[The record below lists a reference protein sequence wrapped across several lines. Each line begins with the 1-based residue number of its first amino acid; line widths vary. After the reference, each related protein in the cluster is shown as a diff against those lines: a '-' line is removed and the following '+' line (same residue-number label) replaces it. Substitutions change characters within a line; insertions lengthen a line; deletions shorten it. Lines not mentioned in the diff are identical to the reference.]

1 MKTTD
6 FILQQSS
13 QYNNPNIAYQ
23 NQYQNQIKSKFIV
36 ITDC

>member
-13 QYNNPNIAYQ
+13 QYNNPNIIYQ
-23 NQYQNQIKSKFIV
+23 NQNQIKSKFIV

>member
-6 FILQQSS
+6 FILQQQS
-13 QYNNPNIAYQ
+13 QYNNPNINY
-23 NQYQNQIKSKFIV
+23 NQMKPKFIV